1 MSLVSPC
8 LCCSLLVHFS
18 SRLEPQLGINTVR
31 ADGMGLSFAMKID
44 TALDIITQLSEQGR
58 VVRPFLG
65 LSFFFFS
72 FCFPGGLVPDS
83 ETNIQG

>member
-1 MSLVSPC
+1 
-8 LCCSLLVHFS
+8 
-18 SRLEPQLGINTVR
+18 
-31 ADGMGLSFAMKID
+31 MGLSFAMKID
-44 TALDIITQLSEQGR
+44 TALDIITQLNEQGR